1 MLIVIEGCD
10 GSGKSTLAKFL
21 SDLLGGTIVHLNSN
35 TTNNL
40 VTMIQIIDSSKESG
54 NVIIMDRSMYGQF
67 VYQTDLQREQR
78 GWLNS
83 EDISVLESRMLSAGV
98 VPILCVADEETLKQR
113 IAQRADSADDFDK
126 LNQLEIQ
133 DKFIELMKKKSMLPW
148 IKVSSKHIEWGKL
161 NE

>member
-10 GSGKSTLAKFL
+10 GSGKSTLARFL

-35 TTNNL
+35 TTNNFQ
-40 VTMIQIIDSSKESG
+40 TMLQIIESAKDPR
-54 NVIIMDRSMYGQF
+54 NVVIMDRSMYGQF
-67 VYQTDLQREQR
+67 VYQTDMQRQELS
-78 GWLNS
+78 WLNS
-83 EDISVLESRMLSAGV
+83 EDISVLESKMLSAGV

-113 IAQRADSADDFDK
+113 IAQRGDSADNFDK
-126 LNQLEIQ
+126 LNQLEVQ

-148 IKVSSKHIEWGKL
+148 IRVSSKHIEWGKL

>member
-21 SDLLGGTIVHLNSN
+21 SDLLGGTIVHLNAN
-35 TTNNL
+35 TTNSL

-113 IAQRADSADDFDK
+113 IAQRGDSADDFDK

>member
-10 GSGKSTLAKFL
+10 GSGKSTLARFL

-35 TTNNL
+35 TTNNFQ
-40 VTMIQIIDSSKESG
+40 TMLQIIESAKDPR
-54 NVIIMDRSMYGQF
+54 NVVIMDRSMYGQF
-67 VYQTDLQREQR
+67 VYQTDMQRQELS
-78 GWLNS
+78 WLNG
-83 EDISVLESRMLSAGV
+83 EDISVLESKMLSAGV

-113 IAQRADSADDFDK
+113 IAQRGDSADNFDK
-126 LNQLEIQ
+126 LNQLEVQ

-148 IKVSSKHIEWGKL
+148 IRVSSKHIEWGKL